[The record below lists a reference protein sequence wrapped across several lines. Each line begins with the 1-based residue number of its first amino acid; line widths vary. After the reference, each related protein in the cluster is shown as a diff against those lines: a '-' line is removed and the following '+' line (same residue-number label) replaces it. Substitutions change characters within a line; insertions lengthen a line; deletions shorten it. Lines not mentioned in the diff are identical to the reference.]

1 MKKWLWLALFI
12 ALLLAVASAAFY
24 YWPSI
29 KNIPAQ
35 THVVKFASAYK
46 IESFACGA
54 ADNCDQM
61 SFIFSASEN
70 SLRQVPQYTVRELP
84 EEAKTEI
91 FFDNVT
97 EVPDNFTYQQL
108 SNDPLIEDISHEQI
122 NKAFILTIKRKGT
135 LAPINISVQG
145 NTAAVTIPIGSASFP
160 RFSELTPADNSA
172 VRPGLQKIQANVSLS
187 DPLKKGLLFL
197 NDQPLTLVTKDMGF
211 GQYLFESSGNMTT
224 DQDYVVK
231 VIVVDSQD
239 RAAIQTWNFG
249 VQKSAVE
256 AVLGKN
262 RFDYLGWWG
271 QINSTSTPVMAE
283 PNNQSRKLD
292 VFSTIN
298 RVKVLKEA
306 EGETINDNNIWLQI
320 DGGAHPGAY
329 IFSAY
334 VTPMQQPEPPINFT
348 IPTEIQPD
356 QYWVDVDLTKKVL
369 TLFLYDQPVFATYVA
384 TGRPGN
390 PTLTGTYH
398 VWYKLVKT
406 RMRGGPPVVS
416 HSYDLPNVPYVMYY
430 NLSYALHGTY
440 WHDKFGTRQS
450 AGCTNLTQGDA
461 KFIFEKTLPVLDTK
475 KNSVLSNADNPGT
488 IVFNHY

>member
-1 MKKWLWLALFI
+1 MKKWYW
-12 ALLLAVASAAFY
+12 ALLLASLAIAVFAAVSF
-24 YWPSI
+24 YWPAI
-29 KNIPAQ
+29 KNIPSK
-35 THVVKFASAYK
+35 TRIVEFASAYK
-46 IESFACGA
+46 IESLACDST
-54 ADNCDQM
+54 DNCSQI
-61 SFIFSASEN
+61 SFRFSASED
-70 SLRQVPQYTVRELP
+70 SLRQVPQYTIREMP
-84 EEAKTEI
+84 DEAKTEI
-91 FFDNVT
+91 IFDDVT
-97 EVPDNFTYQQL
+97 EANDNFTYQQL
-108 SNDPLIEDISHEQI
+108 SNDPLIEDISREQV
-122 NKAFILTIKRKGT
+122 NNAFILTIKRKGP
-135 LAPINISVQG
+135 LAPIAISVLDD
-145 NTAAVTIPIGSASFP
+145 TAFVKIPIGNASYP
-160 RFSELTPADNSA
+160 KFSELEPADDSA
-172 VRPGLQKIQANVSLS
+172 VRPGSQKIQATVSLN
-187 DPLKKGLLFL
+187 DPLKKGLLLL
-197 NDQPLTLVTKDMGF
+197 NDQPLALTTKDLGF
-211 GQYLFESSGNMTT
+211 GQYLFESSEKVTT
-224 DQDYVVK
+224 DQDYIVK
-231 VIVVDSQD
+231 AIVIDSQN
-239 RAAIQTWNFG
+239 RATAQTWNFG